1 MAHSVKPE
9 VSLKGVLM
17 GSRVFMWLSS
27 TLVQF
32 VQMEALLLE
41 MDHLGASSA
50 SVRTFTTNVMSLG

>member
-1 MAHSVKPE
+1 MAHSVKLE

-32 VQMEALLLE
+32 VQMEAPQLE
-41 MDHLGASSA
+41 MDDLGASSA